1 MGKIQKTWE
10 QDGEN
15 KAITHP
21 GTPPSPWWYKG
32 CTIRS
37 IDART
42 RLIIELQPSRRTSP
56 CTESSFISSWILIE
70 FSKSD
75 YSKFNPNS

>member
-1 MGKIQKTWE
+1 MEKIANVLEGVKIGQGIPFLSPSMSDLRNIFGKLWEKTQKTWE

-21 GTPPSPWWYKG
+21 ERAPSPWWYNG
-32 CTIRS
+32 RTIRS

-42 RLIIELQPSRRTSP
+42 R
-56 CTESSFISSWILIE
+56 
-70 FSKSD
+70 
-75 YSKFNPNS
+75 

>member
-1 MGKIQKTWE
+1 MGKIRKPWGP
-10 QDGEN
+10 DGGN

-21 GTPPSPWWYKG
+21 GRAPSPWWYKG

-42 RLIIELQPSRRTSP
+42 R
-56 CTESSFISSWILIE
+56 
-70 FSKSD
+70 
-75 YSKFNPNS
+75 